1 MQRAQSTARRVLI
14 CKSSKSVKLV
24 LTTRWKTIGDPDTPA
39 PKSEPGMAAL
49 VKEIRSTVSQ
59 EAQIVKAV
67 FPDPAAVLQVFLQRV
82 FAQVVR
88 RLHLTQLTADIAT
101 SRITSPARNIHI
113 NAGSTTDLEPNS
125 FVMFV
130 ID

>member
-1 MQRAQSTARRVLI
+1 MV
-14 CKSSKSVKLV
+14 
-24 LTTRWKTIGDPDTPA
+24 RWKTIGDPDTPA
-39 PKSEPGMAAL
+39 PKFEPGMAAL

-101 SRITSPARNIHI
+101 SRITSPARIIHI
-113 NAGSTTDLEPNS
+113 NAGSTSDSEPDS
-125 FVMFV
+125 FIMFV

>member
-1 MQRAQSTARRVLI
+1 
-14 CKSSKSVKLV
+14 
-24 LTTRWKTIGDPDTPA
+24 
-39 PKSEPGMAAL
+39 MAAL

-82 FAQVVR
+82 FAQVVCPLVPLWKGSSR
-88 RLHLTQLTADIAT
+88 KDTAT
-101 SRITSPARNIHI
+101 SRITSPASYFHI
-113 NAGSTTDLEPNS
+113 DIGGITDPQPDSL
-125 FVMFV
+125 FVFI

>member
-1 MQRAQSTARRVLI
+1 MRYMAELMG
-14 CKSSKSVKLV
+14 
-24 LTTRWKTIGDPDTPA
+24 RWKTIGDPDSPA

-88 RLHLTQLTADIAT
+88 HQPL
-101 SRITSPARNIHI
+101 
-113 NAGSTTDLEPNS
+113 LETES
-125 FVMFV
+125 
-130 ID
+130 

>member
-1 MQRAQSTARRVLI
+1 MQRAQSTARRAPLI
-14 CKSSKSVKLV
+14 CKSLISCEV
-24 LTTRWKTIGDPDTPA
+24 LMVRWKTIGDPDTPA
-39 PKSEPGMAAL
+39 PNSEPGMAAL

-88 RLHLTQLTADIAT
+88 PFLFNHAD
-101 SRITSPARNIHI
+101 
-113 NAGSTTDLEPNS
+113 
-125 FVMFV
+125 
-130 ID
+130 

>member
-1 MQRAQSTARRVLI
+1 MN
-14 CKSSKSVKLV
+14 
-24 LTTRWKTIGDPDTPA
+24 RWKTIGDPDTLA

-82 FAQVVR
+82 FAQVVC
-88 RLHLTQLTADIAT
+88 RLHVTQLTADIAT
-101 SRITSPARNIHI
+101 SRITSPARNIHFNI
-113 NAGSTTDLEPNS
+113 SSTADSEPDT
-125 FVMFV
+125 FTMFI